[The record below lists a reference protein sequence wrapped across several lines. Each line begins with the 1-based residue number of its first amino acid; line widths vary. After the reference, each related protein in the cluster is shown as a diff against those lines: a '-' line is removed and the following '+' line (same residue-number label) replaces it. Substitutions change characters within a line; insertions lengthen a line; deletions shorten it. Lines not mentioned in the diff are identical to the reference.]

1 MDIDVKNLHPLE
13 VKLLRHVSKG
23 EVITSDRIVK
33 ELDYKVGQCNQAFS
47 WLSAKECLL
56 ETGRT
61 KRVIYELTELGRDQ
75 EKNGM
80 PVERIFTFIR
90 DNGPAAMPEIAEALK
105 LEKSDVGSA
114 FGLLSKS
121 GVTKLNEERK
131 AALAKDQ
138 LPEEVKVQSGLLK
151 KATQKGYL
159 EEGELS
165 SEEKAAISQ
174 MAKKRS
180 QLSPR
185 WQRREELHLLHSSLL
200 REKM

>member
-23 EVITSDRIVK
+23 EEITSDRIVK

-47 WLSAKECLL
+47 WLSAKECLA

-61 KRVIYELTELGRDQ
+61 KRVIYELTDLGRDQ

-80 PVERIFTFIR
+80 PVERIFTFIK

-131 AALAKDQ
+131 AALAKDEI
-138 LPEEVKVQSGLLK
+138 PNDVKLQSALLK
-151 KATQKGYL
+151 KAVEKGFL
-159 EEGELS
+159 EEGEL
-165 SEEKAAISQ
+165 
-174 MAKKRS
+174 
-180 QLSPR
+180 LS
-185 WQRREELHLLHSSLL
+185 LIHI
-200 REKM
+200 